1 MKFTRFFTM
10 PMGIEDGGVH
20 TLISHS
26 IQATL
31 SSTLPTTFRKTN
43 DKNVEIISLIF
54 KNKPLRVVLYFYHT
68 TLSFL
73 NEQLFV

>member
-1 MKFTRFFTM
+1 M

-43 DKNVEIISLIF
+43 DKIVEIISLIF
-54 KNKPLRVVLYFYHT
+54 KNKPVRVVLYFYHT
-68 TLSFL
+68 TLSSL